1 MEGESIR
8 NIFSIRGPIMEST
21 NATHNDKQAEAT
33 RARLSALFNN
43 LEACGLYG
51 VNRGRISLQEMRF
64 NHGLYNVYISQGRSM
79 AEYIHITKPVALILA
94 KFFKDPNVGDIDI
107 PFVSAI
113 DEDAKPILEEA
124 IRQYRGLG
132 AMFGYRTLNSRD
144 DNSAALNWFNR
155 VLAESDNPNLIGA
168 SRASNALL
176 AKTQDNQHYVD
187 SIIETIKKPEK
198 IDRDVCEMA
207 AERMPLLLCTM
218 ENHNERRERWQKS
231 DDAKGILRLQAA
243 AKGYGIT
250 LNVPAHLR
258 EAAKEL
264 AVSEEATHRSWT
276 TLPTVERKGA
286 IKRNLPA
293 SVLTN
298 DGDRFH
304 SNTPYDRKKV
314 TEEGYFG
321 TKVSQA
327 HRAGIYPPENQR

>member
-1 MEGESIR
+1 
-8 NIFSIRGPIMEST
+8 MEST
-21 NATHNDKQAEAT
+21 NAAHNDKQAEAT
-33 RARLSALFNN
+33 RARLSALFIE

-51 VNRGRISLQEMRF
+51 VNKGGIAFQEMRDT
-64 NHGLYNVYISQGRSM
+64 NGLYHIYVNYGKAM
-79 AEYIHITKPVALILA
+79 AEYIHITKPIALVLA

-124 IRQYRGLG
+124 IREYRGLG
-132 AMFGYRTLNSRD
+132 ALLGNRSLHPRV
-144 DNSAALNWFNR
+144 DNSAVVNWFNR
-155 VLAESDNPNLIGA
+155 ILAASDNPNLIGV
-168 SRASNALL
+168 SRSSNALA
-176 AKTQDNQHYVD
+176 AKAADNQRYVD

-207 AERMPLLLCTM
+207 AERMPLLLYTM
-218 ENHNERRERWQKS
+218 ENRNERRERWQKS

-243 AKGYGIT
+243 AQGYGIT
-250 LNVPAHLR
+250 LNVPADLR

-264 AVSEEATHRSWT
+264 ASSDEAAHRSWT

-286 IKRNLPA
+286 IKRNMPA

-298 DGDRFH
+298 DGDRFY
-304 SNTPYDRKKV
+304 SNTPYDRKKL